1 MTKPIRG
8 KHSSLTAQ
16 EFRDHNSMGDSPA
29 DIQANNPADLSASAL
44 PRNWYTFW
52 RGVLSPAAAAV
63 YLSLRRQPDALLDPT
78 RWALSLGLTENQLA
92 AALQELEKHGFVCL
106 SDD

>member
-1 MTKPIRG
+1 MKPIRV

-16 EFRDHNSMGDSPA
+16 EFSDRINTGDSPA
-29 DIQANNPADLSASAL
+29 DIQADTPADLSVRAL
-44 PRNWYTFW
+44 PSRWYGLPQFY
-52 RGVLSPAAAAV
+52 LSPAARQV
-63 YLSLRRQPDALLDPT
+63 YLSLRQQPDVLLDPT